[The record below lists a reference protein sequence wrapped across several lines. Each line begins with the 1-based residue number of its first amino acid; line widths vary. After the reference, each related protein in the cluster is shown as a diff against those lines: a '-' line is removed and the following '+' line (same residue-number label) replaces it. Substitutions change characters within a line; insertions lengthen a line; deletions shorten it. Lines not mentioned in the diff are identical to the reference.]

1 MAVAPPVSTRPVL
14 GLSPGHVPHPRL
26 SNIPNKAQRA
36 AHREWERGTQL
47 AKRGELAEAERAFM
61 RATQGAPDVA
71 LYWVNLANVQRKLK
85 REAEALASA
94 RRAFE
99 LDRRSMVA
107 CHLLVELLRHHNRRE
122 EALATLRRLHPA
134 VERTADHHWLEG
146 DLLFS
151 MNRAEEACQPLL
163 QVLVMQPGHA
173 DAYMKLGFS
182 LAWLKQY
189 GSAAE
194 CFRTVTMMD
203 PRQLGAAVYAVHY
216 ASWACDWTQGRDDLA
231 RMRQSFALLA
241 GEPTAPPTS
250 PFCLV
255 GITDD
260 AQMQRVVARRE
271 AERLVRD
278 LQRRVDWPTDL
289 ADPGRHAAARARLAA
304 GRCRIGFVA
313 CDFRDHATSI
323 LMARLVEQLDRRR
336 FEVCLYSHGELDDSR
351 LQRRMAAA
359 ADEFVDCRHMSP
371 AEQAERIRDDGVAL
385 LIDLGGFTLNSRL
398 QMFALR
404 PAPVQAS
411 WLAFPGT
418 SGAGFIDYIIGDPVV
433 TPMAH
438 ADDFEECIAQ
448 LPVSYQSNDELRDH
462 PAESPSRAEAGLPD
476 DAIVFASFNQSWK
489 FTAEMFG
496 AWCRI
501 LQQVPGSVL
510 WLLVPQDEVKARL
523 RTEAEARGIAADR
536 LVFAPFVSQQAHLA
550 RLPLADI
557 ALDTYPCGAHTTCS
571 DALWMGVPL
580 VTRVGRSFA
589 SRVAAS
595 LLSAVGLPELAAGS
609 LEDYEALAVGLA
621 RDREALTDIRD
632 HLWDSRRDL
641 PLFDSPRFAQD
652 FGALAD
658 RMVARWLA
666 GEAPAALAAEG

>member
-1 MAVAPPVSTRPVL
+1 MPVAPSVSSRPVL

-26 SNIPNKAQRA
+26 SNIPNKAERN
-36 AHREWERGTQL
+36 AHRDWQQGTQC
-47 AKRGELAEAERAFM
+47 AKRGDLAQAVRLFQ
-61 RATQGAPDVA
+61 RATATAPHVG

-85 REAEALASA
+85 REGEALASA
-94 RRAFE
+94 RKAFD
-99 LDRRSMVA
+99 LDRQSMVA
-107 CHLLVELLRHHNRRE
+107 CHLLVELLRQHNRRE
-122 EALATLRRLHPA
+122 EALATLRQLHPSVA
-134 VERTADHHWLEG
+134 RTADHHWLEG

-163 QVLVMQPGHA
+163 QTLVMQPGHA

-216 ASWACDWTQGRDDLA
+216 ASWACDWRQGREDLQ

-278 LQRRVDWPTDL
+278 LERRVDRAADL
-289 ADPGRHAAARARLAA
+289 AEPDRHAAARALLAQ

-323 LMARLVEQLDRRR
+323 LMARLVEQLDRGR
-336 FEVCLYSHGELDDSR
+336 FEVWLYSHGEPDQTR
-351 LQRRMAAA
+351 MHRRMAQA
-359 ADEFVDCRHMSP
+359 ADQFVDCRHMSP
-371 AEQAERIRDDGVAL
+371 SEQAERIRADGMAL
-385 LIDLGGFTLNSRL
+385 LVDLGGFTLNSRL

-433 TPMAH
+433 TPLAH
-438 ADDFEECIAQ
+438 ADDFEERIAQ
-448 LPVSYQSNDELRDH
+448 MPVSYQSNDELRDH
-462 PAESPSRAEAGLPD
+462 PEEVPSRAEAGLPD

-489 FTAEMFG
+489 FSDEMFG

-510 WLLVPQDEVKARL
+510 WLLVPQEEVRTRL
-523 RTEAEARGIAADR
+523 RAEAEARGITGER

-580 VTRVGRSFA
+580 VTRVGRTFA

-595 LLSAVGLPELAAGS
+595 LLNAVGLPELAATS
-609 LEDYEALAVGLA
+609 LADYESLAVRLA
-621 RDREALTDIRD
+621 QDREALTDVRD
-632 HLWDSRRDL
+632 HLVDSRLDL
-641 PLFDSPRFAQD
+641 PLFDSPRFAED
-652 FGALAD
+652 FGALVQ
-658 RMVARWLA
+658 RMVGRWLA
-666 GEAPAALAAEG
+666 GEAPAALPAEG

>member
-1 MAVAPPVSTRPVL
+1 MAVAPPLSSRPVP

-26 SNIPNKAQRA
+26 SNIPNKAERT
-36 AHREWERGTQL
+36 AHRDWQQGTQL
-47 AKRGELAEAERAFM
+47 VK
-61 RATQGAPDVA
+61 QGALEQALALFQRACTAAPHVA

-85 REAEALASA
+85 RETEALATA

-99 LDRRSMVA
+99 LDRRSQVA

-122 EALATLRRLHPA
+122 EALAVLRQLHLS
-134 VERTADHHWLEG
+134 VERSADHHWLEG

-163 QVLVMQPGHA
+163 QTLVMQPGHA

-194 CFRTVTMMD
+194 CFRTVAMMD

-216 ASWACDWTQGRDDLA
+216 ASWACDWRQGRDDLA

-241 GEPTAPPTS
+241 GEPSAPPTS

-260 AQMQRVVARRE
+260 GAMQRVVARRE
-271 AERLVRD
+271 AERLVRE
-278 LQRRVDWPTDL
+278 LQRRMDWPADL
-289 ADPGRHAAARARLAA
+289 ADPARHAAAAA
-304 GRCRIGFVA
+304 WLGQGRCRIGFVA

-323 LMARLVEQLDRRR
+323 LMARLVEQLDRAR
-336 FEVCLYSHGELDDSR
+336 FEVVLYSHGEPDESR
-351 LQRRMAAA
+351 LHRRMAGA
-359 ADEFVDCRHMSP
+359 ADAFVDCRHMSP
-371 AEQAERIRDDGVAL
+371 AEQAERIRADGVAVL
-385 LIDLGGFTLNSRL
+385 VDLGGFTLNSRL

-404 PAPVQAS
+404 PAPVQVS

-418 SGAGFIDYIIGDPVV
+418 SGARFIDYVIGDPVV
-433 TPMAH
+433 TPLAH
-438 ADDFEECIAQ
+438 AEDFEECIAQ
-448 LPVSYQSNDELRDH
+448 LPVSYQSNDDRRDH
-462 PAESPSRAEAGLPD
+462 PETTIGRAEAGLPED
-476 DAIVFASFNQSWK
+476 GIVFASFNQSWK

-510 WLLVPQDEVKARL
+510 WLLVPQQEVQARL
-523 RTEAEARGIAADR
+523 RAEAEALGVSADR

-580 VTRVGRSFA
+580 VTRMGRSFA

-595 LLSAVGLPELAAGS
+595 LLNAVGLPELAATS
-609 LEDYEALAVGLA
+609 LGDYESLAVRLA
-621 RDREALTDIRD
+621 QDREALTDIRD
-632 HLWDSRRDL
+632 HLIDSRRDL
-641 PLFDSPRFAQD
+641 PLFDSPRFAED
-652 FGALAD
+652 FGALVD

-666 GEAPAALAAEG
+666 GEGPAALPAEG